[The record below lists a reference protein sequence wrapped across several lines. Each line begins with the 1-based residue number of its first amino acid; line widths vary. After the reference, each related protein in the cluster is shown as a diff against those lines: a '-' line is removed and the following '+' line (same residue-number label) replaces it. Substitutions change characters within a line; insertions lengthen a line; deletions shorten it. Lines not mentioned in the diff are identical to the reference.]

1 MCGEAAGDATFIPL
15 LIGLGL
21 DEFSMN
27 ANKVLN
33 VRKLI
38 RKLDFKECQKLA
50 DEVLKLATS
59 DEVEK
64 LLVKYTRGS
73 N

>member
-1 MCGEAAGDATFIPL
+1 M
-15 LIGLGL
+15 
-21 DEFSMN
+21 FSMN

-64 LLVKYTRGS
+64 LLVKYIRGS